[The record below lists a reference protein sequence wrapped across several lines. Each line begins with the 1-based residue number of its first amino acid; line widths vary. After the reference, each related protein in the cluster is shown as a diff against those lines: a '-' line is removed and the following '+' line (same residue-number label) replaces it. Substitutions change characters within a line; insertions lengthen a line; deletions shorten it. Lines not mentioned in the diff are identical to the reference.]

1 MQAREVARKPQE
13 CFANGWLC
21 DWVHFTLQCGPMWS
35 CLRTILASY
44 FLKGPVQR
52 AECICGS
59 ISSTSVCITVS
70 LDFLLGWWPLF
81 WLTGLDLHVPGIVYC
96 DSSTMV
102 MVEKQIGQSAGRICS
117 EKPRKEGGNCIPTAG
132 VGEQHVSQVG
142 RCKQIFKSLMTE
154 TLQPERK
161 CLQNKNKAE
170 CLMLLWL
177 CFTCGGITH
186 PT

>member
-1 MQAREVARKPQE
+1 MLTTVGLSGVGVITMQVRQVARKPQE

-21 DWVHFTLQCGPMWS
+21 DRVHFTLQCGTVWS

-44 FLKGPVQR
+44 FLKSPVQR

-70 LDFLLGWWPLF
+70 LDFRLGWWPLF

-102 MVEKQIGQSAGRICS
+102 MVEKTNGTISR
-117 EKPRKEGGNCIPTAG
+117 EN
-132 VGEQHVSQVG
+132 
-142 RCKQIFKSLMTE
+142 
-154 TLQPERK
+154 
-161 CLQNKNKAE
+161 
-170 CLMLLWL
+170 LLWKAL
-177 CFTCGGITH
+177 KRKRELHSYSWGGRATRISGRQVQANL
-186 PT
+186 

>member
-1 MQAREVARKPQE
+1 MQVRQVARKPQE

-21 DWVHFTLQCGPMWS
+21 DWVHFTLQCGTMWS
-35 CLRTILASY
+35 CLQTILASY
-44 FLKGPVQR
+44 FLKSPVQR

-102 MVEKQIGQSAGRICS
+102 MVEKQIEQSAGRICS
-117 EKPRKEGGNCIPTAG
+117 EKPWKERGNCIPAAG

-142 RCKQIFKSLMTE
+142 RCKQIFRSLMTE

-161 CLQNKNKAE
+161 CVQNKNKAE
-170 CLMLLWL
+170 CLMLLKL